1 MKQKHQMHASAEL
14 SLRDRAA
21 SIRWV
26 ADRMGESERAVE
38 LRAYADELDQMAD
51 QMERA
56 TKSAASRLE
65 TTNPFAYRQ

>member
-1 MKQKHQMHASAEL
+1 MKRKHQMHASAEL
-14 SLRDRAA
+14 SFRDRAA

-38 LRAYADELDQMAD
+38 LRVYADELDQMAD

-56 TKSAASRLE
+56 TKPVVSTLE
-65 TTNPFAYRQ
+65 STDRR